1 MGALYVIDQRGE
13 GQGSTGVRVPWWSF
27 TKTVIAAACLRA
39 VEDGLLSLDE
49 PLRASKHTLRQLLRH
64 EAGLPD
70 YGAWPD
76 YQRAVADGLEPWPA
90 SEVVRRGLANVA
102 DDGQWRY
109 SNIGYALA
117 GKVLSEATGAALEEA
132 LRTLVLSPAGALTAS
147 LATTRSDLDGI
158 AGVVAGYHPGW
169 VYHGLIVGDLNDA
182 AQVIHALLAGR
193 VIGSDALKQLRQFT
207 PLPQFRTRLWREPAY
222 GLGVMMPMLE
232 NGSRIVGHTGEGPG
246 STIAVYGLETT
257 NGPMA
262 AAAFSDNAGIEAEQ
276 AALDALVAQAH
287 WVRLSPMDDL

>member
-1 MGALYVIDQRGE
+1 MSALYAINQRGE

-64 EAGLPD
+64 EAGVPD

-109 SNIGYALA
+109 SNIGGASGFVTRPALSRTDGEQTQCPCPGGFLGPIVDPFRPA
-117 GKVLSEATGAALEEA
+117 NASTSRPRAWLRLNGGFREPGWRQEAT
-132 LRTLVLSPAGALTAS
+132 RRRLST
-147 LATTRSDLDGI
+147 
-158 AGVVAGYHPGW
+158 
-169 VYHGLIVGDLNDA
+169 
-182 AQVIHALLAGR
+182 GR
-193 VIGSDALKQLRQFT
+193 F
-207 PLPQFRTRLWREPAY
+207 
-222 GLGVMMPMLE
+222 
-232 NGSRIVGHTGEGPG
+232 
-246 STIAVYGLETT
+246 
-257 NGPMA
+257 A
-262 AAAFSDNAGIEAEQ
+262 AARIAS
-276 AALDALVAQAH
+276 
-287 WVRLSPMDDL
+287 